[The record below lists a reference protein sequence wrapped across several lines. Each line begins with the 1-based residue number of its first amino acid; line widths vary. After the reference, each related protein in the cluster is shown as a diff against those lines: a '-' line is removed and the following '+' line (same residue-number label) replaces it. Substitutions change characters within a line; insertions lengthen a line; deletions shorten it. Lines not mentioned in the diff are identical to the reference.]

1 MRKTSKFRQMGFTG
15 SGVATVAVA
24 TWIAAVPMPN
34 VAFGS
39 DTSKPTELVPRSVPA
54 GPAQSVSEAGASQ
67 PALLRS
73 TRPVAPPRTQS
84 PLTELDV
91 SGSTFDLLGAERVQ
105 LRVNGFPELNGEYRI
120 NPDQTISIAG
130 LRRVAVD
137 ATSLPDLELYLSERL
152 SANFRR
158 EIGVSVEISRFRPYF
173 VTGQVAQPGAVE
185 WRPGLTLIQAISLAG
200 GIARS
205 PTRTESDTPERGL
218 LTEQARAQLRFALAQ
233 IARLKAEKDGKA
245 TVDTSRV
252 IETLGDGATPESRQ
266 AVVAFLER
274 QNQLL
279 MEQREIMRGRITRLE
294 RERELAAREFETAR
308 QQEQEI
314 AKTVDMSKEMADKLE
329 RLKDEKIITTS
340 RYMGQQRDLIES
352 RVRYGESRALV
363 ERARGRVAS
372 LTREI
377 ETVQQE
383 RRAFLNDRIENLER
397 EIAQLDLT
405 LQDARP
411 VQRTSAPE
419 QPPALSYYIARK
431 SSASTVHS
439 VSTAQ
444 STSGLQTMSAHLFT
458 EILPGDVVIVTS
470 QARGAAEAAAIAASE
485 VSGGSGSA
493 LYQMQKIIESS
504 AALRMAPGAVTN
516 GVPGAASAGRSP
528 YGSGGQVPGGQSN

>member
-1 MRKTSKFRQMGFTG
+1 MRHSNW
-15 SGVATVAVA
+15 SGL
-24 TWIAAVPMPN
+24 
-34 VAFGS
+34 S
-39 DTSKPTELVPRSVPA
+39 
-54 GPAQSVSEAGASQ
+54 
-67 PALLRS
+67 
-73 TRPVAPPRTQS
+73 
-84 PLTELDV
+84 
-91 SGSTFDLLGAERVQ
+91 RVQ
-105 LRVNGFPELNGEYRI
+105 LRVNGFPELSGEYRI

-137 ATSLPDLELYLSERL
+137 ATSLPDLELYLNERL

-158 EIGVSVEISRFRPYF
+158 EISVSVEISRFRPYF

-200 GIARS
+200 GVSRS
-205 PTRTESDTPERGL
+205 PTRSESDTPERGL

-245 TVDTSRV
+245 TVDTTRV
-252 IETLGDGATPESRQ
+252 IETLGDGVTPESRQ
-266 AVVAFLER
+266 ALTTFLER

-279 MEQREIMRGRITRLE
+279 AEQRDIMRGRITRLE

-314 AKTVDMSKEMADKLE
+314 AKTVDMAQDMADRLE

-340 RYMGQQRDLIES
+340 RYMSQQRDLIES

-411 VQRTSAPE
+411 VQRTATQE

-431 SSASTVHS
+431 SANAAVHS

-444 STSGLQTMSAHLFT
+444 PATGLQTMSAHLFT
-458 EILPGDVVIVTS
+458 EILPGDVLIVTS
-470 QARGAAEAAAIAASE
+470 QARGPAEAAAIAANE
-485 VSGGSGSA
+485 LSA
-493 LYQMQKIIESS
+493 GDGTALQQMQKIIESS
-504 AALRMAPGAVTN
+504 AALRMAPV
-516 GVPGAASAGRSP
+516 AASASRGAARTP
-528 YGSGGQVPGGQSN
+528 VPGGQSN